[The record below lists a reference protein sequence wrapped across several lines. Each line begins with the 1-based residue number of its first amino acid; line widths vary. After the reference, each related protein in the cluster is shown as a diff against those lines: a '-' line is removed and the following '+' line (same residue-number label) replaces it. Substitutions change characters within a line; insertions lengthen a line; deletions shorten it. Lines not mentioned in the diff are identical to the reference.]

1 MRETI
6 LGVTI
11 KVQNIPDKFD
21 MTQSGYMVVRRGADA
36 DLWYYGFYNNEDQA
50 RNTAIE
56 IRNGV
61 IVKL

>member
-36 DLWYYGFYNNEDQA
+36 DLRYYGFYDNEDQA

>member
-50 RNTAIE
+50 RNVAIE

>member
-21 MTQSGYMVVRRGADA
+21 MTQSGYMVLCRDDA
-36 DLWYYGFYNNEDQA
+36 DLWYYGFYNNENQA
-50 RNTAIE
+50 RNVAVE
-56 IRNGV
+56 INNGV
-61 IVKL
+61 VVKL

>member
-11 KVQNIPDKFD
+11 KVQNIPDNFD
-21 MTQSGYMVVRRGADA
+21 LGSIGYMVLKREDA
-36 DLWYYGFYNNEDQA
+36 DLWYYGFYENEDQA

-56 IRNGV
+56 LRNGV